1 VEQQLKERL
10 VGAVVVVSAGVIL
23 IPLMLD
29 GPPGNGDSRTLG
41 LELPAPEAGTRTH
54 TIRLAEPREQP
65 PVSRPAPSAPVDRS
79 PDRGSVS
86 RAALPQAGTR
96 AAPDTGS
103 RAAPSAADPANVP
116 SARPRT
122 PAQSPAASPAPNPAP
137 AEQGAWAVQ
146 VGSFSNQD
154 NAARLQMQLVAAG
167 YAAFVARLVT
177 DGRTMHRVRVG
188 PVDTRESAESL
199 ASKLAAAGHA
209 GRVVGMQD

>member
-10 VGAVVVVSAGVIL
+10 VGAVVVVAVGVIL

-41 LELPAPEAGTRTH
+41 LQLPAPDAGTRTH

-65 PVSRPAPSAPVDRS
+65 PVSRPSPSAPVDRS

-86 RAALPQAGTR
+86 RAAVPR
-96 AAPDTGS
+96 ARTD
-103 RAAPSAADPANVP
+103 ADPG
-116 SARPRT
+116 SGS
-122 PAQSPAASPAPNPAP
+122 QSSPPDQAEVPAALPREPAP
-137 AEQGAWAVQ
+137 APAPKPASTEAGAWAVQ
-146 VGSFSNQD
+146 VGSFANQD
-154 NAARLQMQLVAAG
+154 NAARLQTQLVAEG
-167 YAAFVARLVT
+167 YGAFVARLVT

-188 PVDTRESAESL
+188 PVDTRESAEAL
-199 ASKLAAAGHA
+199 ARKLSAAGHS